1 MKRLNEGKQLIRDSL
16 ATAKWEV
23 LEYIANNKGLAKR
36 SDFYPGYWED
46 YVNKL
51 IDPVRKDYNF
61 ETEARAEY
69 IDPTEVSE
77 KKVFECLDNVELTS
91 NNAYVLV
98 RTRNDLHK

>member
-1 MKRLNEGKQLIRDSL
+1 M

-23 LEYIANNKGLAKR
+23 LEYIASNKGLAKR

-51 IDPVRKDYNF
+51 IDPVRKNYNF